1 MISASLFLG
10 SGRVLANPLMEMG
23 KGVPMA
29 HGFPLLEGSWEGDH
43 GFCPS
48 PSEEWRSVIMATP
61 IPLLEGRREGGHG
74 LCLSLPG
81 MWLS

>member
-1 MISASLFLG
+1 MVSACLLLRKGMIAVIDTHILH
-10 SGRVLANPLMEMG
+10 PEG
-23 KGVPMA
+23 K
-29 HGFPLLEGSWEGDH
+29 WEGDH